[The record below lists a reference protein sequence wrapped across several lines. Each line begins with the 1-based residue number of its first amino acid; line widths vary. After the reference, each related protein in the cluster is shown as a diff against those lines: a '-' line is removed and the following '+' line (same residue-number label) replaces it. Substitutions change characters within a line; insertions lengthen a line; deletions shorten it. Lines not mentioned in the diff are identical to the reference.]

1 MGGFEP
7 FVKREISATFKS
19 RRLRSSIADHRRRI
33 SEKIT
38 FTARM
43 NRTSRRAKTP
53 QQLYAVSD
61 NRDVS
66 MIFTTMLNKAIIWRR
81 REVCNVGILSSCRSV
96 QAGFDIKQT
105 YKLIPCF
112 LCKAQNLFMRV
123 RERLSLIFLDD
134 LESFIGQLSAVE
146 TWLRVHARS
155 MLETEKQEIN
165 LYTR

>member
-38 FTARM
+38 FTAARM

-123 RERLSLIFLDD
+123 RGRLEAVTFS
-134 LESFIGQLSAVE
+134 SMTSSHLSG
-146 TWLRVHARS
+146 S
-155 MLETEKQEIN
+155 
-165 LYTR
+165 